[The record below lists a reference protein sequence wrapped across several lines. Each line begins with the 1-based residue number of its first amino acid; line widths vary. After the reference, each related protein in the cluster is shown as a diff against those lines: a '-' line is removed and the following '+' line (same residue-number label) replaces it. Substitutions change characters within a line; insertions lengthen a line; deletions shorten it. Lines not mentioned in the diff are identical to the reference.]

1 MKITIF
7 ESLPTAGKAP
17 ISPFGDK
24 TFVFKTFEVE
34 DNQLLHVIANN
45 FILNVP
51 LDISEPVRSFRRK
64 ESLKDLFVK
73 NLSYLILDIDKI
85 KTRTNLEKVLQYFR
99 KYD

>member
-45 FILNVP
+45 FILNEVFKVSYVEVTSK
-51 LDISEPVRSFRRK
+51 IHG
-64 ESLKDLFVK
+64 LFF
-73 NLSYLILDIDKI
+73 N
-85 KTRTNLEKVLQYFR
+85 
-99 KYD
+99 

>member
-73 NLSYLILDIDKI
+73 NLTATVVYW
-85 KTRTNLEKVLQYFR
+85 R
-99 KYD
+99 